1 MALAFQTERT
11 LAVDSAY
18 EDQLAQLRM
27 VLTGDLIT
35 AGHDQYEDARRTK
48 VIIMDRRPL
57 AIVRAANEEDVA
69 RQSIL
74 PATMDFPSPCA
85 VGATV
90 SPGTA

>member
-1 MALAFQTERT
+1 MKIE
-11 LAVDSAY
+11 
-18 EDQLAQLRM
+18 LAQLRM

-57 AIVRAANEEDVA
+57 AIVRGAPTK
-69 RQSIL
+69 RTSPWQSIL
-74 PATMDFPSPCA
+74 PVTMDFLSPCA
-85 VGATV
+85 AGATV